1 MNGVQ
6 KYLVEEELEHYQYG
20 WISRREFLHRASLLG
35 IASSVAAALA
45 GTVTPVRAAPA
56 AAQAQTSP
64 FHVADDDPSVSSAW
78 HSYDSDGTTLQAYVA
93 RPATATDGAGLPAVA
108 ICHEN
113 RGLTEHIQ
121 DVARR
126 FALQGYVAIAT
137 DLPSRLGRPTS
148 ELTSDEI
155 TAAFRQLPNDQ
166 NARDFAAALDSI
178 RQDPAVD
185 PSKLAATGYCFGGGV
200 IWELA
205 TIYPELA
212 AAAPFYGSAP
222 AAAAVPNIG
231 AAVFGV
237 YGELDARLNA
247 SIPDLQA
254 ALDASGK
261 TYSMKIYA
269 NSPHA
274 FHNDTGQSYNRAA
287 AVEAYVDTLNWFGE
301 HLGLAP
307 GPGMMDA

>member
-1 MNGVQ
+1 M
-6 KYLVEEELEHYQYG
+6 
-20 WISRREFLHRASLLG
+20 ISKLLPLTY
-35 IASSVAAALA
+35 APLAALRN
-45 GTVTPVRAAPA
+45 VTIAFILMGMPALAEPV
-56 AAQAQTSP
+56 TL
-64 FHVADDDPSVSSAW
+64 VALG
-78 HSYDSDGTTLQAYVA
+78 DSLTEGYGLPPDQGLVPQLQAWLTTQGAEVTVVNA
-93 RPATATDGAGLPAVA
+93 GVSGDTTAGGVSRLDWTLTPDVDAVIVTLGGNDMLRGIDPATSRANLETILQGITARGLPFLLVSMQAPGNYGPDYKA
-108 ICHEN
+108 EF
-113 RGLTEHIQ
+113 
-121 DVARR
+121 DA
-126 FALQGYVAIAT
+126 
-137 DLPSRLGRPTS
+137 
-148 ELTSDEI
+148 
-155 TAAFRQLPNDQ
+155 
-166 NARDFAAALDSI
+166 
-178 RQDPAVD
+178 
-185 PSKLAATGYCFGGGV
+185 
-200 IWELA
+200 
-205 TIYPELA
+205 IYPELA

-237 YGELDARLNA
+237 YGELDTRLNA

-307 GPGMMDA
+307 GPGMMGA